1 MLIEVRFGGDSFI
14 LDVDSKFD
22 PTLSR
27 ELPFTTTLNVWKE
40 EVYFETPVELD
51 VSRVQSFLK
60 VEPGRLYYWP
70 PGRGFCIFYGFSQPY
85 SPVYPIGSYVGV
97 IGRLRAIEDGVEAI
111 VQPYKPIEAYRD
123 VTSILESMGF
133 RAATPLYGGGP
144 VVESV
149 GFIED
154 RRVAFK
160 IYVEEYGM
168 HIEGEPL
175 FPQNYTPQ
183 TLKLVSKLAELLR
196 LERYVRLDLDEDG
209 WITITG
215 YTTGDKLS
223 EAVEEFSRACLKV
236 SKAISQIS

>member
-14 LDVDSKFD
+14 LDVDSRFD
-22 PTLSR
+22 HTLSR

-51 VSRVQSFLK
+51 VSGMRSFLK
-60 VEPGRLYYWP
+60 IEPGKLYYWP
-70 PGRGFCIFYGFSQPY
+70 PGRGFCIFYGLSQPY
-85 SPVYPIGSYVGV
+85 SPVYPVGAYIGV

-111 VQPYKPIEAYRD
+111 VQPYKPVEAYREYI
-123 VTSILESMGF
+123 SILESIGF
-133 RAATPLYGGGP
+133 KAVTPLYGGEP
-144 VVESV
+144 SVESV

-154 RRVAFK
+154 KRIAFK
-160 IYVEEYGM
+160 MYIEEYGI

-183 TLKLVSKLAELLR
+183 TLTLVSKLADLLR

-215 YTTGDKLS
+215 YTTGSMLP
-223 EAVEEFSRACLKV
+223 EAVEELSRAYLKI
-236 SKAISQIS
+236 SRAISQIS